1 MLIAL
6 DLGGVCVN
14 VNSEIMRCEIQVRT
28 AGHISPAELA
38 EKEQKLRFFW
48 EGLERGR
55 ISTDDFFSA
64 MHRLSKGVLS
74 VKELADLWCSQIGD
88 PVSGTFEAAREL
100 VKRGHEIIFFSNT
113 SEIHLLEIKRKCPIW
128 ELKKGGVY
136 SFETGFMKPEEEI
149 YACFEKTVGVP
160 DFFFDDNASNVAA
173 AQARGWNAVCFRSS
187 ADLQCLL

>member
-14 VNSEIMRCEIQVRT
+14 VNSGIMRREIQART

-38 EKEQKLRFFW
+38 AKEEELRFFW

-55 ISTDDFFSA
+55 ISEGEFFSA
-64 MHRLSKGVLS
+64 MHRLANGLLS
-74 VKELADLWCSQIGD
+74 EEELAALWCSQIGD
-88 PVSGTFEAAREL
+88 PVPGTFEAAREL
-100 VKRGHEIIFFSNT
+100 VKRGHEIVFFSNT
-113 SEIHLLEIKRKCPIW
+113 SEIHLLEIKRKCPVW
-128 ELKKGGVY
+128 EVKKGGVY

-149 YACFEKTVGVP
+149 YACFEKAAGVP
-160 DFFFDDNASNVAA
+160 DFFFDDNAANVAA

-187 ADLQCLL
+187 ADLQSLL